1 MPSHFSRFSRFSSP
15 SGNPVVVSSFFLLKI
30 NPAAKTVAFA
40 KLFLLNFELWQGKVV
55 VVELGGLSIFA
66 AELILGGK
74 KVRHNQMKLGKT
86 NSSTLE
92 LANYFTPKN
101 NSV

>member
-1 MPSHFSRFSRFSSP
+1 MPNWHSNSASSCILKFVL
-15 SGNPVVVSSFFLLKI
+15 SGFNLLCRVFFLLKM

-74 KVRHNQMKLGKT
+74 KLDTTK
-86 NSSTLE
+86 
-92 LANYFTPKN
+92 
-101 NSV
+101 

>member
-1 MPSHFSRFSRFSSP
+1 M
-15 SGNPVVVSSFFLLKI
+15 SSFFLLKI

-74 KVRHNQMKLGKT
+74 KLDTTK
-86 NSSTLE
+86 
-92 LANYFTPKN
+92 
-101 NSV
+101 